1 MTDKQEETLIKNSQK
16 VAKETATQLLPV
28 IERCYRAGAKWGY
41 EQAQKEYAELIRL
54 ADAMHE
60 AAAYLTTDASKLG
73 EAMRRYKQYRITHN
87 G

>member
-16 VAKETATQLLPV
+16 VAKETATQLLPE

-54 ADAMHE
+54 ADAMYQS
-60 AAAYLTTDASKLG
+60 AQYLTTDASRLHKAM
-73 EAMRRYKQYRITHN
+73 EAYYQYKINRHK
-87 G
+87 